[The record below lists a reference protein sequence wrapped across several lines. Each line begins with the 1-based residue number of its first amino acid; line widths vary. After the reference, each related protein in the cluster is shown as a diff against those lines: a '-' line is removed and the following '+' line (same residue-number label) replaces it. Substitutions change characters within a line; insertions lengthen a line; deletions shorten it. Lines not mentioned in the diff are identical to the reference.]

1 MKGALTGA
9 LALAASVLAAAP
21 ATAQTLPLWEAGV
34 VAAAVTSPAYP
45 GATDRSNRALALPFF
60 VYRGEVI
67 RTDQGGIG
75 ARVVHTDRVDF
86 DIGFAGSLPARSGD
100 GAREGMPDL
109 GLLLE
114 FGPRLKY
121 LIASPTPTSRLRIEV
136 PLRAVFEV
144 HAGVRRQ
151 GATFEPRL
159 VFDSRETGSPWGY
172 DLSFGAVF
180 GDRGINRYLYD
191 VAPQYATATRP
202 AYTASGG
209 LMLMR
214 VGTSVNYRF
223 RPDVRMYAYAREES
237 YARSA
242 NLDSPLVKGSNG
254 ASFGVGVRWMLGRS
268 SKDAVSAQ

>member
-1 MKGALTGA
+1 MKRTLTGA
-9 LALAASVLAAAP
+9 LALFASVS

-34 VAAAVTSPAYP
+34 VVGAVTSPAYP
-45 GATDRSNRALALPFF
+45 GAAEKTSRALALPFF

-86 DIGFAGSLPARSGD
+86 DVGFAGSLPSHDVA
-100 GAREGMPDL
+100 AREGMPDL

-121 LIASPTPTSRLRIEV
+121 LIANPTPSSRLRIEL

-151 GATFEPRL
+151 GTTFEPRL
-159 VFDSRETGSPWGY
+159 VWDTRENGSPFGY
-172 DLSFGAVF
+172 DLSVGAVF

-202 AYTASGG
+202 SYSASAG
-209 LMLMR
+209 LMLVR
-214 VGTSVNYRF
+214 AGASASYRF
-223 RPDVRMYAYAREES
+223 RPDVRVYVYAREES
-237 YARSA
+237 YAGTA
-242 NLDSPLVKGSNG
+242 NLDSPLVKGRNG
-254 ASFGVGVRWMLGRS
+254 ASFGVGVRWTLGRS
-268 SKDAVSAQ
+268 ARNAVSAQ

>member
-1 MKGALTGA
+1 MKRTLTGA
-9 LALAASVLAAAP
+9 LAFAVGVS

-34 VAAAVTSPAYP
+34 VAGAVTAPAYP
-45 GATDRSNRALALPFF
+45 GAAEKTSRALALPFF

-75 ARVVHTDRVDF
+75 ARLVHTSRIDF
-86 DIGFAGSLPARSGD
+86 DIGFAGSLPSHNVAARD
-100 GAREGMPDL
+100 GMPEL

-121 LIASPTPTSRLRIEV
+121 LIANPTPSSRLRIEV

-151 GATFEPRL
+151 GTTFEPRL
-159 VFDSRETGSPWGY
+159 VFDNRENGSLWGY
-172 DLSFGAVF
+172 DLSVGAVF

-191 VAPQYATATRP
+191 VAPQYATAARP
-202 AYTASGG
+202 AYSASAG

-214 VGTSVNYRF
+214 AGASVNYRF
-223 RPDVRMYAYAREES
+223 RPDARVYAYAREES
-237 YARSA
+237 YAGSA
-242 NLDSPLVKGSNG
+242 NLDSPLVKGRNG
-254 ASFGVGVRWMLGRS
+254 ASFGVGVRWTLGRS
-268 SKDAVSAQ
+268 AKDAVSAQ

>member
-1 MKGALTGA
+1 MKGALTGTLVLVA
-9 LALAASVLAAAP
+9 NVLAAAP

-34 VAAAVTSPAYP
+34 VAGAVTAPAYP
-45 GATDRSNRALALPFF
+45 GAVDRSNRALALPFF

-67 RTDQGGIG
+67 RTDGGGLG
-75 ARVVHTDRVDF
+75 ARLVHNDRVDF
-86 DIGFAGSLPARSGD
+86 DVGFAGSLPARSGD

-121 LIASPTPTSRLRIEV
+121 LIVNPTPTSRLRIEV

-159 VFDSRETGSPWGY
+159 VFDSRETGSPWGW
-172 DLSFGAVF
+172 DLSMGAVF

-191 VAPQYATATRP
+191 VAPQYATVARP

-209 LMLMR
+209 LMLLR
-214 VGTSVNYRF
+214 AGTSVNYRF
-223 RPDVRMYAYAREES
+223 RPGVRVYAYAREES

-242 NLDSPLVKGSNG
+242 NLDSPLVKGTNG
-254 ASFGVGVRWMLGRS
+254 ASFGAGVRWTLGRS
-268 SKDAVSAQ
+268 AKDAVSAQ

>member
-1 MKGALTGA
+1 
-9 LALAASVLAAAP
+9 
-21 ATAQTLPLWEAGV
+21 
-34 VAAAVTSPAYP
+34 
-45 GATDRSNRALALPFF
+45 
-60 VYRGEVI
+60 
-67 RTDQGGIG
+67 
-75 ARVVHTDRVDF
+75 VHNERVDF
-86 DIGFAGSLPARSGD
+86 DVGFAGSLPSRDVEAR
-100 GAREGMPDL
+100 AGMPDL

-114 FGPRLKY
+114 FGPRLNY
-121 LIASPTPTSRLRIEV
+121 LIVSPTPTSRLRIEV